1 RLPTDVRGDLES
13 MIAANNVMGRELIKF
28 LDEYGLD
35 DVDGLASAIHSR
47 SEAQTRNAIRE
58 WPNGSYA
65 AEVLLD
71 GDDVDGTLK
80 ASVIIKDDAIQVDY

>member
-1 RLPTDVRGDLES
+1 EASVRLPTKVRGDLES
-13 MIAANNVMGRELIKF
+13 MIAANNVMGRELVQF

-35 DVDGLASAIHSR
+35 DVEGLASAIHSR
-47 SEAQTRNAIRE
+47 SEAQTRKAIRE

-71 GDDVDGTLK
+71 GYDVDVTRK
-80 ASVIIKDDAIQVDY
+80 ASVSV